1 MSNFSNKAEYNEAV
15 IKISGMS
22 CKHCAQSIEKTLNRE
37 PGVLEANVNL
47 AAEQAVVKYNPL
59 EVDLAKLKEAIRN
72 SGYEV
77 VESK

>member
-1 MSNFSNKAEYNEAV
+1 MSNFSNKGEHENAV

-22 CKHCAQSIEKTLNRE
+22 CQHCAQAIEKTLNSE
-37 PGVLEANVNL
+37 TGVLEANVNL
-47 AAEQAVVKYNPL
+47 AAEQAVVKYNPV
-59 EVDLAKLKEAIRN
+59 EVDLAKLKETIRN